1 MSLRHAL
8 LGMLAE
14 GPYTGWGLLKH
25 FEGSLGYAWPALHS
39 QIYPEL
45 ARLREAGL
53 IEQVG
58 EGPRGSKTY
67 EATPAGRDQVW
78 RWLRETE
85 PDRGTRNDPLLRIFF
100 LWLLDEEDAEAWLD
114 REEEYLSG
122 LLAELD
128 AIVAEEPPPAS
139 RRERSFRLAL
149 EWGRA
154 TTQAR
159 IEWARA
165 ARAEVRT
172 WPAGEGGDD
181 VAPPPSTSD

>member
-14 GPYTGWGLLKH
+14 GPYTGWGLLKS
-25 FEGSLGYAWPALHS
+25 FKGSLGYAWPALHS

-67 EATPAGRDQVW
+67 EATEAGRAQVT

-100 LWLLDEEDAEAWLD
+100 LWLLDDDDAEQWLA
-114 REEEYLSG
+114 REEAYLRD
-122 LLAELD
+122 LLEELD
-128 AIVAEEPPPAS
+128 AIVTDEPPPAT
-139 RRERSFRLAL
+139 RKEHAFRLAL

-154 TTQAR
+154 TTRAR
-159 IEWARA
+159 IEWARSA
-165 ARAEVRT
+165 QADVHT
-172 WPAGEGGDD
+172 WPD
-181 VAPPPSTSD
+181 P